1 MCPAILQRPRQ
12 PILERDL
19 RRPAKRL
26 VDLAQVAVVITNIDG
41 RAVGWKCNELVV
53 PAAVQANKQSRQF
66 LQADMLA
73 VTQVEDPTFGRRC
86 GGGEQ
91 QCLDYIV
98 NEIEVATLAAIA
110 EDLNRFAFNEVTN
123 PNAQERLTPIFD
135 AHAGTVGIGQAQRA
149 RPNLVSA
156 VVKQVIPFAG
166 Q

>member
-1 MCPAILQRPRQ
+1 
-12 PILERDL
+12 
-19 RRPAKRL
+19 
-26 VDLAQVAVVITNIDG
+26 
-41 RAVGWKCNELVV
+41 
-53 PAAVQANKQSRQF
+53 
-66 LQADMLA
+66 MLA

-98 NEIEVATLAAIA
+98 NEIEVATLASIA

-123 PNAQERLTPIFD
+123 PNAQESLTPIFD

-166 Q
+166 QFVDSIHVDRINGMLFIHRQILRPTVKLAGAGKNYFDTRIVQPAGFQDRQLRSGVDIQIGQGIGH